1 MNNNQTGIFMGI
13 QCNCKI
19 KGSEEH
25 YQILQ
30 TENFLL
36 AVHDKSRLRI
46 LCLIKDE
53 VLTVGEIQKHL
64 GLPQNMTS
72 HHLAKLKKLD
82 LLIEKRDGQYR
93 KYTVNKKVFN
103 SYIKIFKNI
112 TQPGKKTM

>member
-1 MNNNQTGIFMGI
+1 MGT
-13 QCNCKI
+13 QCNCKQ
-19 KGSEEH
+19 KGSVE
-25 YQILQ
+25 YSQILE
-30 TENFLL
+30 TEKFLL

-53 VLTVGEIQKHL
+53 ILSVGEIQKHL
-64 GLPQNMTS
+64 NIPQNMTS

-82 LLIEKRDGQYR
+82 LLIESREGQFR

-112 TQPGKKTM
+112 AQTKKGGM